1 MNILRLGIVS
11 CGFLGCSPFAP
22 GTVGTLGG
30 VAIAWALAPTALYP
44 LWILVAIVG
53 IYLIGRSLGT
63 WAEEYAGKKDPG
75 IFVLDEVIGYLICV
89 LWLNGPSLL
98 TLVVAF
104 FVFRFFDIVKPRLA
118 RRMETIPGGD
128 GILLDDV
135 VAGLYGLV
143 LIIVPARL
151 LLSDLP
157 WSVIGTS

>member
-1 MNILRLGIVS
+1 M
-11 CGFLGCSPFAP
+11 
-22 GTVGTLGG
+22 
-30 VAIAWALAPTALYP
+30 LYRRR
-44 LWILVAIVG
+44 V
-53 IYLIGRSLGT
+53 
-63 WAEEYAGKKDPG
+63 
-75 IFVLDEVIGYLICV
+75 
-89 LWLNGPSLL
+89 
-98 TLVVAF
+98 LVVR
-104 FVFRFFDIVKPRLA
+104 VRVKSKPRLA

>member
-1 MNILRLGIVS
+1 MCTPNVEAYNLLPNHDS
-11 CGFLGCSPFAP
+11 
-22 GTVGTLGG
+22 VG
-30 VAIAWALAPTALYP
+30 
-44 LWILVAIVG
+44 
-53 IYLIGRSLGT
+53 S
-63 WAEEYAGKKDPG
+63 
-75 IFVLDEVIGYLICV
+75 
-89 LWLNGPSLL
+89 
-98 TLVVAF
+98 
-104 FVFRFFDIVKPRLA
+104 RFFDIVKPRLA